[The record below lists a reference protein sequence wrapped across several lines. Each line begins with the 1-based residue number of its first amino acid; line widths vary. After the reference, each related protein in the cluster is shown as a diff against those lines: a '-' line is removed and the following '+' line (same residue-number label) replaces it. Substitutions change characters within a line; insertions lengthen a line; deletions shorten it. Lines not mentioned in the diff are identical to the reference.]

1 MNKKLL
7 LTVAFGAMATNTT
20 WAGTYEW
27 TSGYAQGVAEHMVDD
42 GNGNELNI
50 SCPDDNES
58 SVTAYAT
65 IAGKQYASND
75 VFAPTFG
82 TGFDVIVDGTRY
94 SNPFFTNCDACA
106 SSFPAFWKAL
116 RNANNL
122 QISASGK
129 TVKLPTKSIKKVL
142 LPLDNKENSCRSTW

>member
-7 LTVAFGAMATNTT
+7 LTVALGAMTTNTT

-50 SCPDDNES
+50 SCPDDDES

-65 IAGKQYASND
+65 IAGKQYSSDNSS
-75 VFAPTFG
+75 
-82 TGFDVIVDGTRY
+82 GFDVVVDGVRY
-94 SNPFFTNCDACA
+94 SNPFFTDCHVCGAN
-106 SSFPAFWKAL
+106 FPGFWDAL

-122 QISASGK
+122 QISAEGK
-129 TVKLPTKSIKKVL
+129 TLKLPTKNLKKVL
-142 LPLDNKENSCRSTW
+142 FPLNSKQNICRSAW